1 MSQLTQYLTL
11 GVDREVFGIPIENV
25 REILDMREVSRLPH
39 APKYLVGIID
49 VRGRSVPVV
58 DLRTKLG
65 LPATETTP
73 STRIVVLEIRLDER
87 MLAIGLIADRVFE
100 VTSLPDEA
108 MEAAPEIGVRWRSE
122 YITGIGRRADGF
134 VIVFDLARL
143 FASDEAALAN
153 GSSVASAA

>member
-1 MSQLTQYLTL
+1 
-11 GVDREVFGIPIENV
+11 
-25 REILDMREVSRLPH
+25 
-39 APKYLVGIID
+39 VGIID

-65 LPATETTP
+65 LPATEATQ

-87 MLAIGLIADRVFE
+87 MVAIGLIADRVFE

-122 YITGIGRRADGF
+122 YITGIGRRGDGF

-153 GSSVASAA
+153 GSSFASAA